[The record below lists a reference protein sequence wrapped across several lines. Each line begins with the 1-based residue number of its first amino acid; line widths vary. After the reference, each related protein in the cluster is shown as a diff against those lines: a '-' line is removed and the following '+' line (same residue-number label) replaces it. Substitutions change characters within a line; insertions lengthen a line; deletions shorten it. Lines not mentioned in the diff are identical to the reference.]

1 MHSLLKGITG
11 SVRLLFCLIFLLAG
25 NLAHALH
32 VDTQVVGDKAYFLFS
47 APNKIAIYDM
57 AQQSQGADITLSKIP
72 TAFAIEANTAYI
84 AYHRELRTLNLST
97 GNSEFVRN
105 SSTDIIRIVPL
116 GDYLYVTETDGTV
129 SVINKQGF
137 ALLQSWSTWYS
148 SGRAQVGSSVNKAIY
163 TRSEGISPS
172 DINKFIIA
180 NDGQISN
187 AIDSPY
193 HGDYP
198 NASRLFLNQ
207 SQSKVY
213 DSAGIVYFAAD
224 LTYAGS
230 LAGSVDDLTFSG
242 DNPIVLRNT
251 RLTLFNA
258 SNIEQGVIDLSAKP
272 DLIAAHGDRVFTF
285 TLSTSGVTASS
296 VDISGFDLPEPGE
309 PVDPTG
315 LAYTPEVV
323 VSDAQDLVYLVDRES
338 LSVFRWSRSQQKY
351 LTSWPLLSAP
361 TWASYSTA
369 HQRLYLAYA
378 DGKITYISSAAATPK
393 EVHFSSLPSTP
404 RGLLAADNYLF
415 ATDAS
420 GAWATHY
427 SFGANGNLL
436 DSKDWAYIGQQY
448 VWNPVTKR
456 VYLHRDDTS
465 PNDLVW
471 RELDTSTGMLGGD
484 GDSPYHGSTINTR
497 YPLVVSSDGEYIL
510 NGAGQILSAYTGTL
524 LNALSNSINS
534 GVWIGS
540 RLITISS
547 QNNLQFW
554 GNNFSLDS
562 SFPLTDATSAGLFN
576 LNGRLVI
583 VKQTTSGPV
592 FADYDIN
599 NLPDGDS
606 DGKNDLQDNCVNA
619 ANADQADYDNDGSG
633 DACDEDDDNDG
644 LADSVELTLG
654 LNPRNAADA
663 DGDLDGDGFS
673 NRVETLLN
681 SDPKNAGSV
690 PNALAFYSQN
700 FEQGWPTGFYNAAG
714 KLPWTVQSGGVGGNG
729 YMLQSTPFSS
739 ASQSSEV
746 SFTSLFEAGQL
757 SLKFKFNGNNYYV
770 YKFEVLVDGN
780 VRYDSYGQS
789 DWNSMNLELT
799 PGVHTISFRVSA
811 SYLWGNEGQVS
822 FSIDNLIFDK
832 DDDGDGY
839 ANSVDNCPALY
850 NWWQTDNDKDGIGDE
865 CDNDPYGKDTDGDGY
880 GDVRDNCPNAANP
893 DQADKDTDSIGDV
906 CDPTDNR
913 PADTDGDGTYDM
925 WDNCP
930 LIANADQ
937 ANLDWDGRGDV
948 CDEDVDGDG
957 IKGAD
962 EARYSFLSDRNRN
975 DATLDQDGDGV
986 NNLMEIN
993 SGHNPNQVTSF
1004 PAIDLF
1010 DYYPLGDLDYS
1021 FRDIEGVI
1029 STTQVRKSAT
1039 ANEFVMTNSNG
1050 YTSNMER
1057 RADGIYLKSAT
1068 YGGSFEYRYNYNN
1081 WVIIPKSLKLGETRA
1096 SSASIRV
1103 ELKADSSQ
1111 IEEPR
1116 FNRSVQLIETGKH
1129 NWKGREYDSVTLE
1142 FSDSQ
1147 IGPNGYSYSY
1157 RVIYLKG
1164 LGSIGDGSGQLESAT
1179 LTNIDKPAPANP
1191 GGGTSGGKSGGG
1203 GGSMPLGLLI
1213 GLLLLATAS
1222 RRQRAS

>member
-1 MHSLLKGITG
+1 MRLFLKGIAR
-11 SVRLLFCLIFLLAG
+11 SVVFLSCLLSASFAS
-25 NLAHALH
+25 ALH
-32 VDTQVVGDKAYFLFS
+32 VDTSIVGDKAYFLFS
-47 APNKIAIYDM
+47 APNKIAVYDM

-72 TAFAIEANTAYI
+72 TAFAIEGNTAYI
-84 AYHRELRTLNLST
+84 AYHRELRALNLTT

-116 GDYLYVTETDGTV
+116 DDYLYVTETDGTI

-198 NASRLFLNQ
+198 GADRLFLNQ

-251 RLTLFNA
+251 SLTLFNA
-258 SNIEQGVIDLSAKP
+258 GNIEQGVIDLSAKP

-361 TWASYSTA
+361 TRASYSTA

-378 DGKITYISSAAATPK
+378 DGKITYISSAAETPL
-393 EVHFSSLPSTP
+393 EVHFTSLPSTP

-497 YPLVVSSDGEYIL
+497 YPLVVSSDGEYLL

-540 RLITISS
+540 QLITIGN
-547 QNNLQFW
+547 QNSLQFW
-554 GNNFSLDS
+554 ESNFSLES
-562 SFPLTDATSAGLFN
+562 SFPLTDATSAMLFN
-576 LNGRLVI
+576 LNNRLML
-583 VKQTTSGPV
+583 VKQTATGPT

-599 NLPDGDS
+599 NLPDADE
-606 DGKNDLQDNCVNA
+606 DGRNDLQDNCVNA
-619 ANADQADYDNDGSG
+619 ENADQADYDSDGLG
-633 DACDEDDDNDG
+633 DACDEDDDDDG
-644 LADSVELTLG
+644 LADSVELELG
-654 LNPRNAADA
+654 LNPRNATDA

-673 NRVETLLN
+673 NRVETLLD
-681 SDPKNAGSV
+681 SDPKNADSV
-690 PNALAFYSQN
+690 PNALTFYSQN
-700 FEQGWPTGFYNAAG
+700 FEQGWPTGFYNSTG
-714 KLPWTVQSGGVGGNG
+714 KLPWTIQPGGVGGG

-746 SFTSLFEAGQL
+746 SFTSLFDTGQL
-757 SLKFKFNGNNYYV
+757 SLKFKFNGNNYYT
-770 YKFEVLVDGN
+770 YQFEVLVDGN
-780 VRYDSYGQS
+780 VRYNSYGQS
-789 DWNSMNLELT
+789 EWNSMNLELT

-811 SYLWGNEGQVS
+811 DYLWGSEGQIS

-832 DDDGDGY
+832 DDDSDGY
-839 ANSVDNCPALY
+839 ANTVDNCPALY
-850 NWWQTDNDKDGIGDE
+850 NWWQTDSDKDGVGDE
-865 CDNDPYGKDTDGDGY
+865 CDNDPYSKDTDDDGY
-880 GDVRDNCPNAANP
+880 GDVRDNCPDIANP
-893 DQADKDTDSIGDV
+893 DQADKDTDYIGDA
-906 CDPTDNR
+906 CDPTDDR
-913 PADTDGDGTYDM
+913 PADTDGDGRYDM

-930 LIANADQ
+930 LIANPDQ
-937 ANLDWDGRGDV
+937 VDLDWDYKGDV
-948 CDEDVDGDG
+948 CDDDVDGDG
-957 IKGAD
+957 IKGIE
-962 EARYSFLSDRNRN
+962 EAKYSFLNDRNYN
-975 DATLDQDGDGV
+975 DAALDQDGDGA

-993 SGHNPNQVTSF
+993 SGHNPGQATNF
-1004 PAIDLF
+1004 PTIDLF
-1010 DYYPLGDLDYS
+1010 DYYLLGDLNYNFKDV
-1021 FRDIEGVI
+1021 EGVI

-1050 YTSNMER
+1050 YTSSMER
-1057 RADGIYLKSAT
+1057 RADGIYIKSAS
-1068 YGGSFEYRYNYNN
+1068 YSSAPDYRYTYNN
-1081 WVIIPKSLKLGETRA
+1081 WIVVPKSLKLGETRA
-1096 SSASIRV
+1096 STASIRV
-1103 ELKADSSQ
+1103 ERNSDSSQ

-1116 FNRSVQLIETGKH
+1116 FNRSIQLIETGKH
-1129 NWKGREYDSVTLE
+1129 NWKGKEYDSVTLE
-1142 FSDSQ
+1142 FSDSEL
-1147 IGPNGYSYSY
+1147 GVNGYSYSY
-1157 RVIYLKG
+1157 RVVYLKG
-1164 LGSIGDGSGQLESAT
+1164 LGSIGDGYATLESAT
-1179 LTNIDKPAPANP
+1179 LTNIDKPAPPANT
-1191 GGGTSGGKSGGG
+1191 GGGSGGG
-1203 GGSMPLGLLI
+1203 GGGSTTLLLLVM
-1213 GLLLLATAS
+1213 LLLLAGYS
-1222 RRQRAS
+1222 RQRQINR